1 MTTILAI
8 LLVQL
13 IVVLAVA
20 VFYLRRLIMTI
31 GVNTEEVRTLR
42 LDSRTRISEYSVRS
56 GAVTEEQ
63 QLRRLGRASV
73 GRRVVVGGDPNS
85 QLTKDLKTME
95 EEEAQGG

>member
-20 VFYLRRLIMTI
+20 VFYLRRLITTI